1 MTTDKS
7 ENQVKKE
14 VEETLSQLTALKKS
28 EKIDHLVEELA
39 DDFAALAKQIHTAQQ
54 QKKN

>member
-14 VEETLSQLTALKKS
+14 VEETLSQLTALKKN
-28 EKIDHLVEELA
+28 ETIDHLVEELA